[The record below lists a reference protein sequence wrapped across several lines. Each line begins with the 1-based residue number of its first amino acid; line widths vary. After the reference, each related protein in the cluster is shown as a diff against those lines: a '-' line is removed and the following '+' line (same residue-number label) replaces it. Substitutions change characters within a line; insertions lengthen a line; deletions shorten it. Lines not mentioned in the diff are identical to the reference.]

1 MSSITAFLKAKLPGA
16 SPLVSELFLSCSKI
30 GHQAIFCYSS
40 GLAHNTSCR
49 TQPVR
54 YHRAYHHTLEN
65 FPHLPLIP
73 STTSTNYSASHPFLR
88 LSGSTSSRSDFPAA
102 CVNQRSQGDKVHCL
116 PTPQNPNNASKFPFF
131 DFHYI
136 DGVSAMLLLSM
147 CLLLVSSLTRTSPLG
162 LRAASCDCTR
172 HMNVNLLS
180 LATEIPRLFPVLL
193 KAASCLLSY
202 FVILV
207 FCHISLQETWS
218 RSQMP

>member
-1 MSSITAFLKAKLPGA
+1 MSSITAFLKAKLLGA
-16 SPLVSELFLSCSKI
+16 SPLFWIGAQHFVSNPTSSLSQSVPPYPRKFS
-30 GHQAIFCYSS
+30 A
-40 GLAHNTSCR
+40 L
-49 TQPVR
+49 
-54 YHRAYHHTLEN
+54 
-65 FPHLPLIP
+65 LPIP
-73 STTSTNYSASHPFLR
+73 STTSMNYSASHPFLR

-180 LATEIPRLFPVLL
+180 LATEIPRLFPVLH